1 MESIVKHYGLF
12 EKMIRKLKLEKI
24 RNKPV
29 EEIEAPT
36 HKQLVNK
43 HKTEKILRKEVLE
56 LEEEANKIRDKKDLL
71 EKMKKNDEEKQQAKI
86 KKKEQ
91 LELLQHKTKIR
102 QEEMLKQRLN
112 ISETSPLKLKPKYL
126 EMEENYKMSFEIPE
140 IERSKAELAKK
151 KMFFQPIIRDDWV
164 LHAKKYNETIQ
175 EAKKKRISKLIEY
188 QIENNF
194 NEINYFKKI
203 ENLEQEEAKNLKKVL
218 RERRKNYGELVREL
232 FGPKVNLK
240 SSVAQ
245 EIEKKKIEPQNF
257 LKETE
262 LKSLVGPVS
271 ANNPKKKK
279 SKKFKAPK
287 TPEIKS
293 IQKLDYLSEL
303 RNNRNLLIEHYHNE
317 ESVSLDNALAHIPY
331 EPDRGNKSE
340 ILKKIQHLEKIA
352 NKEEHKMKLID
363 PNSRKGLEMEEK
375 INELLMQS
383 IRAKANMLT

>member
-1 MESIVKHYGLF
+1 
-12 EKMIRKLKLEKI
+12 MIRKLKLEKI

-43 HKTEKILRKEVLE
+43 HKTEKILRKEDLE